1 MSRTKEPRVLVMP
14 EWITMIE
21 PLKDTNPQGWYE
33 LFSGC
38 TKEALRMIDKFKT
51 DDPEIQ
57 ELYRK
62 TRILHVTEKRRA
74 GKITVD
80 KNYLRY
86 GKKTNNDIA

>member
-1 MSRTKEPRVLVMP
+1 MSRIKEPRVLVMP
-14 EWITMIE
+14 EWVTMIE

-38 TKEALRMIDKFKT
+38 AKEALRMIDKFET
-51 DDPEIQ
+51 NDPEIQ
-57 ELYRK
+57 EMYRK
-62 TRILHVTEKRRA
+62 TKILHVNDKRRT

-86 GKKTNNDIA
+86 GKKTDNNIA

>member
-1 MSRTKEPRVLVMP
+1 MSRIKEPRVLVMP
-14 EWITMIE
+14 EWVTMIE

-38 TKEALRMIDKFKT
+38 AKEALRMIDKFET
-51 DDPEIQ
+51 NDPEIQ
-57 ELYRK
+57 EMYRK
-62 TRILHVTEKRRA
+62 TKILHGNDKRRT

-86 GKKTNNDIA
+86 GKKTDNNIA